1 MVDVKDYPQE
11 PKSLW
16 DAFYELTRVPR
27 PSKKEELVR
36 EYLKGEAQKN
46 SLRFVEDS
54 VGNII
59 IYVPGKGGLENRPA
73 VMIQSHMDMVC
84 DKTPE
89 KVIDFEKDPIEIF
102 VKDGRIFAKDTTLGA
117 DNGFGVAASIALI
130 REKNIAHPPLEL
142 LFTVDEETGLHGAK
156 NLDKSLFKA
165 RRAINID
172 TEEWGSIYIGCAG
185 GKDFEF
191 FGSYREVKA
200 SDSFQSCRIVVSGLK
215 GGHSGIDIHRSRGN
229 AVKVLGEV
237 LWTARTLSYELAT
250 FNGGK
255 AHNIIPRDAEAQILI
270 DKKHLA
276 ELKRLC
282 EEKVVEVKKY
292 LPSEDHSIGIQV
304 VEEKKGLEK
313 CFDKAERDRLLS
325 LLTLFPHGA
334 YSYNWH
340 SHEPLVNYS
349 SNMAQLRL
357 NEGKVYLQTSVRF
370 LDPVETVSID
380 HKFEALA
387 HLFTLELKKG
397 VGYPSWKPQFVQ
409 NELLDLT
416 SSLYKEMFGVVPKVK
431 AIHAGLECGII
442 KDKLQ
447 DMQIISMGPDISG
460 AHSPT
465 ESLDIETS
473 KKFWKFFTALLA
485 RM

>member
-1 MVDVKDYPQE
+1 MHQVKNYPQE

-59 IYVPGKGGLENRPA
+59 IYVPGKGGLENRPP

-89 KVIDFEKDPIEIF
+89 RVIDFEKDPIEIY
-102 VKDGRIFAKDTTLGA
+102 VKDGRIYAKDTTLGA

-130 REKNIAHPPLEL
+130 REKGIAHPPLEL

-156 NLDKSLFKA
+156 NLDKSLFKS

-185 GKDFEF
+185 GIDYEM

-200 SDSFQSCRIVVSGLK
+200 SDSFQSCRLVVSGLK

-229 AVKVLGEV
+229 AIKILGEV
-237 LWTARTLSYELAT
+237 LWSARNLSYELAT

-255 AHNIIPRDAEAQILI
+255 AHNIIPRDAFATFLI
-270 DKKHLA
+270 DKKHMT

-282 EEKVVEVKKY
+282 DEKISELRKY
-292 LPSEDHSIGIQV
+292 LPSEDHNIGIEL
-304 VEEKKGLEK
+304 VEEREHISK
-313 CFDKAERDRLLS
+313 CLDKSERDRLLS

-349 SNMAQLRL
+349 SNMAQMRIA
-357 NEGKVYLQTSVRF
+357 EGKLYLQTSVRF
-370 LDPVETVSID
+370 LDPAETVSMD
-380 HKFEALA
+380 QKFESLA

-397 VGYPSWKPQFVQ
+397 VGYPSWKPLFTN

-416 SSLYKEMFGVVPKVK
+416 SSVFKELFGSVPKVK

-447 DMQIISMGPDISG
+447 DMQIISLGPDISG

-473 KKFWKFFTALLA
+473 KQFWKFLTALLS